1 MGKLMSLEW
10 KKNRGAR
17 YIAKAAGTTAI
28 IFLLIVSMSGE
39 LGSQETW
46 ETYGKSMVDVTVE
59 LFANMS
65 FMLLTSVM
73 LSTFIVGAYRDK
85 MMDLMFS
92 YPINRKKIVL
102 SQMLS
107 VWIFNFIA
115 LTLSKVLIYCVLV
128 AVKKYTFISAEGI
141 RLGDSMFY
149 VEILVDSA
157 VMISISFTALMVG
170 LMMKSS
176 KATIIAG
183 MIIVCLTQGNI
194 GVYTLA
200 GNIPFYITLLMLS
213 AVSVFLSLYKLETR
227 DVL

>member
-92 YPINRKKIVL
+92 YPIKRQKILL
-102 SQMLS
+102 SKILV
-107 VWIFNFIA
+107 VWVFNFIA
-115 LTLSKVLIYCVLV
+115 LVLC
-128 AVKKYTFISAEGI
+128 
-141 RLGDSMFY
+141 
-149 VEILVDSA
+149 
-157 VMISISFTALMVG
+157 
-170 LMMKSS
+170 
-176 KATIIAG
+176 
-183 MIIVCLTQGNI
+183 
-194 GVYTLA
+194 
-200 GNIPFYITLLMLS
+200 
-213 AVSVFLSLYKLETR
+213 KLFCYGGFGW
-227 DVL
+227 